1 MDEKSE
7 SDIEKSIKFQVENN
21 VAWITIDNQKK
32 GNGLTPDM
40 RDHLIDLFE
49 SFNGQFEVRSA
60 VITGAGEK
68 FFCTGADLSASRQNN
83 DRSEGT
89 PSSITGEIR
98 RMMLDGSIKLMNSV
112 LDCEIPVIASVN
124 GTAAGIGAHLAF
136 CSDLVVTA
144 DTARFIEIFARRG
157 LVPDGLGAWILPR
170 LIGIQKTKELMF
182 FADDVS
188 AEEALRLGLC
198 NRSVPASEL
207 ETISREWAECL
218 ASGPSRSYMFT
229 KWMLNKSLDVDRITL
244 AEYEAWAVE
253 VNASTH
259 DSKEGVVAF
268 QEKRNPEWKGY

>member
-7 SDIEKSIKFQVENN
+7 SNIKKSIEFQVKNK

-40 RDHLIDLFE
+40 RNHLIDLFE
-49 SFNGQFEVRSA
+49 SFNGQFEIRSA

-68 FFCTGADLSASRQNN
+68 FFCTGADLSASSQNN
-83 DRSEGT
+83 DRSEKT
-89 PSSITGEIR
+89 PSPVTGQIR

-136 CSDLVVTA
+136 CSDLVITSE
-144 DTARFIEIFARRG
+144 TARFIEIFARRG

-207 ETISREWAECL
+207 ETKSREWAERL
-218 ASGPSRSYMFT
+218 AAGPSRSYMFT
-229 KWMLNKSLDVDRITL
+229 KWMLNKSLDVDRMTL

-259 DSKEGVVAF
+259 DSKEGVVSF

>member
-207 ETISREWAECL
+207 ETKSREWAERL
-218 ASGPSRSYMFT
+218 ASGPSPSYMFT

>member
-49 SFNGQFEVRSA
+49 SCNGQFEVRSA

-207 ETISREWAECL
+207 ETKSREWAERL

>member
-188 AEEALRLGLC
+188 AEEALRWGLC

-207 ETISREWAECL
+207 ETKSREWAERL